1 MSPAVCPA
9 CGSPST
15 YVRKRDGELC
25 CKTCGHGVKHRGG
38 PEAVQHECPLCQS
51 KQVFFRTND
60 GTYARRRCGL
70 GQDRGIKGEYLA
82 EMAERVRMEYRETRT
97 APPCPVCGGSL
108 SLPQGD
114 NVLLCSTCG
123 FNTGLHPALRPSF
136 LASLPPFRE
145 IRRGQ
150 PAADTPASWSPGG
163 PTLVING
170 RRLSLK
176 REAGMVWVVVKTSAE
191 GNPVSYQIPV
201 YDANPSSGIDL
212 TDPGF
217 VARTW
222 RLVLARAAAGEEA
235 FWEELPKRFT
245 GMTRE
250 VIVSLKKAGLLSQD
264 ARETVLAAF
273 RHTMTLRDTPDIG
286 YTAMLFEIGVLDD
299 LEAEQVAVIP
309 LTKRPLTPPAED
321 DDGIPP
327 GGEENLYYP
336 VPVPDDL
343 PPVDEVQISFDGG
356 KTVWVFVAS
365 RLQGRE

>member
-1 MSPAVCPA
+1 VYLRTTTQKYA
-9 CGSPST
+9 C
-15 YVRKRDGELC
+15 
-25 CKTCGHGVKHRGG
+25 
-38 PEAVQHECPLCQS
+38 
-51 KQVFFRTND
+51 
-60 GTYARRRCGL
+60 RRCGL
-70 GQDRGIKGEYLA
+70 GQDSGIKGEYLA
-82 EMAERVRMEYRETRT
+82 EMADRVRAEYRETGT
-97 APPCPVCGGSL
+97 VAHCPVCGDAVTPTSG
-108 SLPQGD
+108 GD
-114 NVLLCSTCG
+114 MICSRCG
-123 FNTGLHPALRPSF
+123 FFTHARGRAGFLREDF

-176 REAGMVWVVVKTSAE
+176 REAGMVWVVVETSAE

-235 FWEELPKRFT
+235 FWEELPKRFN

-327 GGEENLYYP
+327 GGEENLYYS

-343 PPVDEVQISFDGG
+343 PPVDEIQISFDGG

-365 RLQGRE
+365 RPVPGDDE